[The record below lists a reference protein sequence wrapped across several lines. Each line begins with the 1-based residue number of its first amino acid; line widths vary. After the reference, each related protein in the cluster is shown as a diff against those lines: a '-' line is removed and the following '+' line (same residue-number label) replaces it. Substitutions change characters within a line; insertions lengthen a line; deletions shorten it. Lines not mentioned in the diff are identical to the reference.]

1 MVTMELDFSSWSS
14 WRRGAHFTDHPVGAT
29 SVARPGL
36 QPGQLPVLHRAAR
49 GDGRLV
55 AHKRPDQADEDRSAR
70 RASCPCDDLPA
81 GRGGRRRPD
90 GTCHPRRQSS
100 SSGASVTRVT
110 AIRAQTEPRRQDSF
124 VCRAQRHRCGATRR
138 QVQPSARPQTP
149 RGAGQVGSTGKIGLW
164 CRRAPGHL
172 GNVGRH
178 LSFQFD
184 FHGKWVAF
192 CVIYLLMLS
201 SCALRRAKLKSC
213 RQRGA
218 CQIVRSL
225 NCTNGNPRFLVRPDF
240 CFPSGNV
247 PACFHASRMQGLYFF
262 ESSDEWPKR
271 A

>member
-1 MVTMELDFSSWSS
+1 MVTMELDFSSWSC

-55 AHKRPDQADEDRSAR
+55 AHKRPGQADEDLSAH

-81 GRGGRRRPD
+81 ARGGRRRPD
-90 GTCHPRRQSS
+90 GTCDPCRHSS
-100 SSGASVTRVT
+100 SSGASVMRVT
-110 AIRAQTEPRRQDSF
+110 AIRAQTEP
-124 VCRAQRHRCGATRR
+124 RR

-172 GNVGRH
+172 RNVGRH
-178 LSFQFD
+178 PSFQFD

-192 CVIYLLMLS
+192 CVIYLLTLS
-201 SCALRRAKLKSC
+201 SCALRRAKLKPC

-218 CQIVRSL
+218 CQIARSL
-225 NCTNGNPRFLVRPDF
+225 DCTNGNPRFLARPDF

-247 PACFHASRMQGLYFF
+247 PACFHASCMQGLYFF